1 MRWLL
6 YFLKCIVWGVVA
18 IQLYFVVQIAAW
30 IFINPVSTAFQRAEH
45 WRLCHL
51 SLYCPIQHRWAPYSQ
66 ISNDLKRA
74 ILVSE
79 DDIFFSHL
87 GVRIEDMQK
96 AWERNQQAGARVVR
110 GGSTIS
116 QQLAKNLFLSSEKNY
131 FRKTQELIITGLLE
145 LILSKQRILEIYMNS
160 VEWGEGIFG
169 VGTAT
174 QHYFMSNPKN
184 ITRDQAASL
193 ASALPAPKCFDKSKY
208 CKRGSIDFSARQ
220 QFILEGMDRIALP
233 KPK

>member
-1 MRWLL
+1 
-6 YFLKCIVWGVVA
+6 
-18 IQLYFVVQIAAW
+18 
-30 IFINPVSTAFQRAEH
+30 
-45 WRLCHL
+45 
-51 SLYCPIQHRWAPYSQ
+51 
-66 ISNDLKRA
+66 
-74 ILVSE
+74 
-79 DDIFFSHL
+79 
-87 GVRIEDMQK
+87 MQK
-96 AWERNQQAGARVVR
+96 AWEKNQKEGARVVR
-110 GGSTIS
+110 GGSTIT

-145 LILSKQRILEIYMNS
+145 LILTKQRILEIYMNS

-169 VGTAT
+169 IGAAT

>member
-1 MRWLL
+1 MRRLF

-18 IQLYFVVQIAAW
+18 IQLYFIVQITAW
-30 IFINPVSTAFQRAEH
+30 ILINPSSTAFQRAEH
-45 WRLCHL
+45 RRLCYL
-51 SLYCPIQHRWAPYSQ
+51 SLHCPIQHRWVPYSQ

-79 DDIFFSHL
+79 DDIFFKHS

-96 AWERNQQAGARVVR
+96 AWEKNQKAGARVVR
-110 GGSTIS
+110 GGSTIT

-169 VGTAT
+169 VGAAT

-208 CKRGSIDFSARQ
+208 CKRGSIDFSTRQ
-220 QFILEGMDRIALP
+220 QFILEGMDRITLP

>member
-1 MRWLL
+1 
-6 YFLKCIVWGVVA
+6 
-18 IQLYFVVQIAAW
+18 
-30 IFINPVSTAFQRAEH
+30 
-45 WRLCHL
+45 
-51 SLYCPIQHRWAPYSQ
+51 
-66 ISNDLKRA
+66 
-74 ILVSE
+74 
-79 DDIFFSHL
+79 
-87 GVRIEDMQK
+87 MQK

-169 VGTAT
+169 IGAAT
-174 QHYFMSNPKN
+174 QHYFVSAPKN

-208 CKRGSIDFSARQ
+208 CKRGSIDFGARQ

>member
-1 MRWLL
+1 
-6 YFLKCIVWGVVA
+6 
-18 IQLYFVVQIAAW
+18 
-30 IFINPVSTAFQRAEH
+30 
-45 WRLCHL
+45 
-51 SLYCPIQHRWAPYSQ
+51 
-66 ISNDLKRA
+66 
-74 ILVSE
+74 
-79 DDIFFSHL
+79 
-87 GVRIEDMQK
+87 MQK
-96 AWERNQQAGARVVR
+96 AWERNQKAGSKVVR
-110 GGSTIS
+110 GGSTIT

-131 FRKTQELIITGLLE
+131 FRKTQELIVTGLLE

-169 VGTAT
+169 VGAAT
-174 QHYFMSNPKN
+174 QHYFVSTPKN
-184 ITRDQAASL
+184 ITRDQAVSL

>member
-30 IFINPVSTAFQRAEH
+30 IFINPSSTAFQRAEH

-51 SLYCPIQHRWAPYSQ
+51 SLHCPIQHRWVPYSQ

-79 DDIFFSHL
+79 DDIFFTHS

-96 AWERNQQAGARVVR
+96 AWERNQKAGARVVR
-110 GGSTIS
+110 GGSTIT

-169 VGTAT
+169 IGAAT
-174 QHYFMSNPKN
+174 QHYFVSAPKN
-184 ITRDQAASL
+184 ITRYQAASL

-220 QFILEGMDRIALP
+220 QFILESMDRIVLP

>member
-18 IQLYFVVQIAAW
+18 IQLYFVVQITAR
-30 IFINPVSTAFQRAEH
+30 IFINPTSTAFQRAEH

-51 SLYCPIQHRWAPYSQ
+51 SLHCPIQHRWVPYSQ

-79 DDIFFSHL
+79 DDIFFTHS
-87 GVRIEDMQK
+87 GVRIEDMQI
-96 AWERNQQAGARVVR
+96 AWERNQKAGARVVR
-110 GGSTIS
+110 GGSTIT

-169 VGTAT
+169 IGAAT
-174 QHYFMSNPKN
+174 QHYFVSAPKN

-220 QFILEGMDRIALP
+220 QFILESMDRIALP

>member
-30 IFINPVSTAFQRAEH
+30 IFINPSSTAFQRAEH

-51 SLYCPIQHRWAPYSQ
+51 SLHCPIQHRWVPYSQ

-79 DDIFFSHL
+79 DDIFFIHS

-96 AWERNQQAGARVVR
+96 AWERNQKAGARVVR
-110 GGSTIS
+110 GGSTIT

-169 VGTAT
+169 IGAAT
-174 QHYFMSNPKN
+174 QHYFVSAPKN

-193 ASALPAPKCFDKSKY
+193 ASALPAPKCFDKNKY
-208 CKRGSIDFSARQ
+208 CKRGGIDFSARQ
-220 QFILEGMDRIALP
+220 QFILESMDRIALP

>member
-1 MRWLL
+1 MRRLF

-18 IQLYFVVQIAAW
+18 IQLYFIVQITAW
-30 IFINPVSTAFQRAEH
+30 NLINPSSTAFQRAEH
-45 WRLCHL
+45 WRLCYL
-51 SLYCPIQHRWAPYSQ
+51 SLHCPIQHRWVPYSQ
-66 ISNDLKRA
+66 ISNDLKHA

-79 DDIFFSHL
+79 DDIFFKHS

-96 AWERNQQAGARVVR
+96 AWERNQKAGARVVR
-110 GGSTIS
+110 GGSTIT

-169 VGTAT
+169 VGAAT

-193 ASALPAPKCFDKSKY
+193 ASSLPAPKCFDKSKY
-208 CKRGSIDFSARQ
+208 CKRGSIDFGTRQ
-220 QFILEGMDRIALP
+220 QFILEGMDRITLP